1 MKKKYVLDTNVLL
14 HDPMSIYNFEDNEII
29 IPAVVVE
36 EIDDKKRYQD
46 EVGRNARLVARIL
59 DDVRKKG
66 KLNEGVD
73 LGNGG
78 TLKIELNHISMDEI
92 RQHFVDVTNDNRILA
107 VALNIHLE
115 EKKKENPIPTVLV
128 SKDIIMRVKAN
139 SLGIASED
147 YLSDK
152 VVNYDE
158 LYTGFISV
166 DVHPSLIDS
175 FYIEKYLKKD
185 DIEQLREAKDLYPNE
200 YVIFK
205 DMFGS
210 NKSAVSR
217 YNKASD
223 TFEHLYSPETI
234 WDVAPRNVQQKMAID
249 LLLRDDIS
257 IVTMT
262 GKAGTGKTL
271 LALAC
276 GLLKTQDEKKFNKLL
291 IARPIVPMGNDI
303 GYLPGDKDEKLKPW
317 IKPIYDNFEYLFRGR
332 KSNTNIEDIIAGIK
346 NIEIEALTYIRGRSI
361 PKQFIIIDEA
371 QNLTRHEIKTIISRV
386 GEESKIV
393 LIGDPDQIDNPY
405 LDATSNGITQVVDK
419 FKEFEISGHVTL
431 IKGER
436 SKIAELAAKVL

>member
-1 MKKKYVLDTNVLL
+1 MKKKYILDTNVLL
-14 HDPMSIYNFEDNEII
+14 HDPMSIYNFEDNEVI

-46 EVGRNARLVARIL
+46 EVGRNARHTARIL
-59 DDVRKKG
+59 DDLRKNG

-78 TLKIELNHISMDEI
+78 TLKIELNHISMDSI

-107 VALNIHLE
+107 VALNIYLE
-115 EKKKENPIPTVLV
+115 EMRKDDPMPVILV
-128 SKDIIMRVKAN
+128 SKDVIMRVKAE
-139 SLGIASED
+139 SLGLTSQD

-152 VVNYDE
+152 IVNYDE
-158 LYTGFISV
+158 LYTGFITV
-166 DVHPSLIDS
+166 NVHPSLIDS
-175 FYIEKYLKKD
+175 FYIEKHLNKD
-185 DIEQLREAKDLYPNE
+185 DIEQLKYIQNIYPNE

-205 DMFGS
+205 DIFGS

-217 YNKASD
+217 YNATD
-223 TFEHLYSPETI
+223 NTFEHLYSPESI
-234 WDVAPRNVQQKMAID
+234 WDVTPRNVQQKMAID
-249 LLLRDDIS
+249 LLLRDDIP
-257 IVTMT
+257 IVTLT

-276 GLLKTQDEKKFNKLL
+276 GLFKTQDERKYNKLL

-317 IKPIYDNFEYLFRGR
+317 MKPIYDNFEYLFRGR
-332 KSNTNIEDIIAGIK
+332 KSSTNIEDIIAGIK

-393 LIGDPDQIDNPY
+393 LIGDPEQIDNPY
-405 LDATSNGITQVVDK
+405 LDSTSNGLTQVVDR
-419 FKEFEISGHVTL
+419 FKEYKIAGHVTL

-436 SKIAELAAKVL
+436 SEVAELAAKVL